1 MIVIIA
7 FILGAFYGWYRARKL
22 HGNRADQVQ
31 FAIGFALAFTVA
43 GLLATV
49 ILDRMI

>member
-7 FILGAFYGWYRARKL
+7 FILGAAFGVYRARKL
-22 HGNRADQVQ
+22 QGSRADQLQ
-31 FAIGFALAFTVA
+31 FAIGFALAFTVV